1 MQAAVTKH
9 EVIAHSVE
17 QPVSL
22 LAKWN
27 LPETID
33 PVLPCD
39 NESVAPYRGLL
50 KCIHGGLRRADLH
63 ARTGLLHRW
72 VSDLTRFTADTY
84 QVTAIH
90 DFGHNQLRT

>member
-1 MQAAVTKH
+1 MRAALAKY
-9 EVIAHSVE
+9 EVIANSVE

-39 NESVAPYRGLL
+39 TESVAPYRGPL
-50 KCIHGGLRRADLH
+50 KCIHGGLRRADRH
-63 ARTGLLHRW
+63 ARTGLLH
-72 VSDLTRFTADTY
+72 
-84 QVTAIH
+84 
-90 DFGHNQLRT
+90 